1 MTNDELLEQAK
12 IHVKEALRQTQI
24 QTEDAAAKAAPLLRL
39 GAEKLKQAADAL
51 GQAIRNDINRRP

>member
-24 QTEDAAAKAAPLLRL
+24 QTEDAAAKAAPLF
-39 GAEKLKQAADAL
+39 A
-51 GQAIRNDINRRP
+51 